1 MRAGVVFAPSQ
12 YNVFERKSRHKTIY
26 PTASLENPMSV
37 KRLGVYDMKTNALA
51 ESIFDAEGVS
61 KVERM
66 TLGERVNLRSDLP
79 TPKRVSTYGRR
90 ADNATLPTVRVESF
104 DDIITAGKKAMTLEV
119 TKYRRST
126 MNIEA
131 EDKSRVSRK
140 GHHTSLQLTSKESM
154 LCPIC
159 ECGLIHPKT
168 FACNG
173 GHPTDTRC
181 GQSVDVDAY
190 DITIVVMHDVANRY
204 EPKVKMPHF
213 GIENGE
219 LVFNGNITLTR
230 RGGSDKA
237 QNNAEK
243 WMTSRRR
250 VKGGKPSWGSYNVE
264 GGSFRSG
271 MISLE
276 AHIDGKVFTTFATIA
291 FDESDIEAMTNRGVT
306 IQSRGVN
313 LFDREV
319 TE

>member
-1 MRAGVVFAPSQ
+1 MREA
-12 YNVFERKSRHKTIY
+12 I
-26 PTASLENPMSV
+26 
-37 KRLGVYDMKTNALA
+37 GVYDNKTNAPA
-51 ESIFDAEGVS
+51 GDIFDAEDVS
-61 KVERM
+61 RVERV

-79 TPKRVSTYGRR
+79 TPKRVTTYGRR
-90 ADNATLPTVRVESF
+90 ADLANLPIVRVDSF

-126 MNIEA
+126 MNVESD
-131 EDKSRVSRK
+131 DKSRVSRK
-140 GHHTSLQLTSKESM
+140 GHHTSLELTSKDSM

-168 FACNG
+168 FTCNG
-173 GHPTDTRC
+173 GHPTKTRC
-181 GQSVDVDAY
+181 GQSVDIEAY
-190 DITIVVMHDVANRY
+190 DITIVTMNDVANRY
-204 EPKVKMPHF
+204 EPKARMPVF

-219 LVFNGNITLTR
+219 LVFRGNATLTR

-243 WMTSRRR
+243 WQTSRRR
-250 VKGGKPSWGSYNVE
+250 VRGEKPSWGSYNVE

-271 MISLE
+271 MIALE
-276 AHIDGKVFTTFATIA
+276 AHIEDKVFRTFATIA
-291 FDESDIEAMTNRGVT
+291 FDESDTDAMTNRGVT